1 MRGFLRFGACDGFLW
16 LLWKEE
22 SRNKDLGGGGGGG
35 GGGGRGGGG
44 GGGGVG
50 SAVEFSVSGFCMMAA
65 CFKSGVTLKGLCA

>member
-1 MRGFLRFGACDGFLW
+1 MRFGASDGFLW

-22 SRNKDLGGGGGGG
+22 SRNKDLGGG
-35 GGGGRGGGG
+35 
-44 GGGGVG
+44 G

>member
-22 SRNKDLGGGGGGG
+22 SRNKDLGGGGGCG
-35 GGGGRGGGG
+35 
-44 GGGGVG
+44 
-50 SAVEFSVSGFCMMAA
+50 AVEFSVSGFCMMAA

>member
-22 SRNKDLGGGGGGG
+22 SRNKDLW
-35 GGGGRGGGG
+35 GGGGRG
-44 GGGGVG
+44 
-50 SAVEFSVSGFCMMAA
+50 AVEFSVSGFCKMAA

>member
-22 SRNKDLGGGGGGG
+22 SRNKDLGGGG
-35 GGGGRGGGG
+35 
-44 GGGGVG
+44 

>member
-22 SRNKDLGGGGGGG
+22 SRNKDWGG
-35 GGGGRGGGG
+35 
-44 GGGGVG
+44 G

>member
-1 MRGFLRFGACDGFLW
+1 MRFGASDGFLW

-35 GGGGRGGGG
+35 
-44 GGGGVG
+44 
-50 SAVEFSVSGFCMMAA
+50 VEFSVSGFCMMAA

>member
-22 SRNKDLGGGGGGG
+22 SRNKDLGGGGG
-35 GGGGRGGGG
+35 
-44 GGGGVG
+44 